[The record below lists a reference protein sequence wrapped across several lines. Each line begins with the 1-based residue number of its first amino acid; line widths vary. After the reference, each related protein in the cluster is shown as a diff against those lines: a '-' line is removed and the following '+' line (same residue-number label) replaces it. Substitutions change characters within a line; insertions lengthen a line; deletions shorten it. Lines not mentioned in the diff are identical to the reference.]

1 MKLKGKVALITGS
14 GSGIGRA
21 SAVLFAREG
30 ARVVLVDYNEDN
42 GRETLKIIQE
52 NGGEAMFIH
61 ADVSKGSDAEK
72 MVREAVKKYGRLDIL
87 FNNAGK
93 GLVKTVPD
101 TTEEEWDILIDTNL
115 KGVFLGSKYAIPEM
129 AKNGRGAII
138 NTASISG
145 LVGHRNSA
153 AYCASKGGIIM
164 LTKAMAG
171 DHAPQNIRVNCI
183 CPGHVLTPQL
193 EPLIRSI
200 PKSSTEAI
208 VKRYPLGRLGSP
220 EDIAYAALYLASD
233 ESSWVT
239 GSALVIDGGCTAQ
252 MASLTE
258 YAESP
263 GFV

>member
-21 SAVLFAREG
+21 SAVLFAKEG
-30 ARVVLVDYNEDN
+30 ARVVLVDSNQDT
-42 GRETLKIIQE
+42 GKETLKTIQQ
-52 NGGEAMFIH
+52 NGGEAIFVE
-61 ADVSKGSDAEK
+61 ADVSKASDAEK

-93 GLVKTVPD
+93 GLLKTVPD
-101 TTEEEWDILIDTNL
+101 TAEEEWDGLIDVNL
-115 KGVFLGSKYAIPEM
+115 KGIFLGSKYAIPEM
-129 AKNGRGAII
+129 AKNGGGAII

-145 LVGHRNSA
+145 LVAHRNCA
-153 AYCASKGGIIM
+153 AYCASKGGVIL
-164 LTKAMAG
+164 LTKAMAC
-171 DHAPQNIRVNCI
+171 DHAPQKIRVNCI

-193 EPLIRSI
+193 EPITRAI
-200 PKSSTEAI
+200 PKSSTEAV

-220 EDIAYAALYLASD
+220 EDIANAALYLASD

-258 YAESP
+258 YATL